1 MPPGRRL
8 GDPWVTRGSLLGRL
22 ALGPLFSTE
31 IQKGGVGAKIAGIGE
46 AKPYRGLTQMNA
58 DQDKGGG
65 QSEAP
70 KRKTREICIF
80 GDKREPAELFAEYA
94 AGRILKSYEV

>member
-1 MPPGRRL
+1 
-8 GDPWVTRGSLLGRL
+8 
-22 ALGPLFSTE
+22 LFSTE

-70 KRKTREICIF
+70 KGRHERFAFSVTNGNQQSYLRSTRQE
-80 GDKREPAELFAEYA
+80 GY
-94 AGRILKSYEV
+94 